1 MTLWAQSRIFLHFV
15 FCFISTYLLGTK
27 STKPQIISGINSFL
41 IVLESSNI
49 SLGPITFS

>member
-1 MTLWAQSRIFLHFV
+1 MTLWDQSRIFLHFV

-27 STKPQIISGINSFL
+27 STKPQIISLNSFL